1 MSGIGVNAGPWTALI
16 AVVIAVAIA
25 LGNYAGSPLLVA
37 GALLSALFVGVAY
50 RAYRQT
56 V

>member
-1 MSGIGVNAGPWTALI
+1 MSGYVAKPGPWTA
-16 AVVIAVAIA
+16 AVAIVVPLSLA
-25 LGNYAGSPLLVA
+25 IANYVGSPLLVA
-37 GALLSALFVGVAY
+37 GTLLTLLFVGVAY